1 MVRLARLRSRR
12 GAVCGAAVVVL
23 ASSYALSAGAA
34 SATPKA
40 VDAASLMP
48 PAGSVYSGES
58 TASAASYTAAVGKHP
73 AVFGDFVTWGESI
86 HFAFDTAITDSSR
99 LMLHISTAGVDGTSV
114 ITPAAIAAGDGDAY
128 LLSLSAE
135 IQQYADPVYIRLLPE
150 MNNANNPYSGFNADG
165 SSRGAAYSPATFK
178 QAWRRVVLI
187 LRGGRVSAINTALG
201 ALGLAPIQGVAAST
215 VIAQSPI
222 AFVWTPETAGTPN
235 VPQQAAAAY
244 YPGNA
249 YVDWVGTDFYGKFPN
264 FAGLDTFYPQY
275 PGKPF
280 VFAEWALWGSDDPG
294 FVSEF
299 FSWVNAHKRV
309 KMILYNDQ
317 GPFALNNYPASTAAI
332 RTALIPPRFL
342 STTGDPKATFISPF

>member
-1 MVRLARLRSRR
+1 V
-12 GAVCGAAVVVL
+12 
-23 ASSYALSAGAA
+23 
-34 SATPKA
+34 
-40 VDAASLMP
+40 P

-58 TASAASYTAAVGKHP
+58 TASGESYTAAVGKHP

-86 HFAFDTAITDSSR
+86 HFAFDTAIADNSR
-99 LMLHISTAGVDGTSV
+99 LMLHISTAGVGGTSV
-114 ITPAAIAAGDGDAY
+114 ITPAAIASGDGDAY

-135 IQQYADPVYIRLLPE
+135 IHQYGEPVYIRLLPE

-165 SSRGAAYSPATFK
+165 SSRGPSYSPATFK
-178 QAWRRVVLI
+178 QAWRRVVVI
-187 LRGGRVSAINTALG
+187 LRGGPVSAINTTLG
-201 ALGLAPIQGVAAST
+201 ALGLAPVQGAAGSPM
-215 VIAQSPI
+215 IPRSPI

-299 FSWVNAHKRV
+299 FSWVNTHPRV
-309 KMILYNDQ
+309 KMLLYNDQ
-317 GPFALNNYPASTAAI
+317 GPFALSNYPASTAVI
-332 RTALIPPRFL
+332 RTQLAPPRFL
-342 STTGDPKATFISPF
+342 DTTGDPKATFISPF

>member
-1 MVRLARLRSRR
+1 MRSRR
-12 GAVCGAAVVVL
+12 LVACVAAVGVVGGL
-23 ASSYALSAGAA
+23 YVLSTSAA
-34 SATPKA
+34 SAQRKA
-40 VDAASLMP
+40 ADAVSLLP
-48 PAGSVYSGES
+48 PTGSVYSGES
-58 TASAASYTAAVGKHP
+58 TGSADSYTAAVGKHP

-86 HFAFDTAITDSSR
+86 HFAFDTAIADSSR
-99 LMLHISTAGVDGTSV
+99 LMLHISTAGADGTAV
-114 ITPAAIAAGDGDAY
+114 ITPAAIAAGEGDAY

-187 LRGGRVSAINTALG
+187 LRGGSVSAIDTALA
-201 ALGLAPIQGVAAST
+201 ALGLAPVQGLAGAK

-275 PGKPF
+275 PSKPF

-294 FVSEF
+294 FVSQF

-317 GPFALNNYPASTAAI
+317 GPFTLNNYPASTAVI
-332 RTALIPPRFL
+332 RTQLTSPRFL
-342 STTGDPKATFISPF
+342 ATTGDPKATFISPF